1 MTLRRDITPIIPA
14 LRRYA
19 VSLTWH
25 ESDGDDLLQA
35 TLERALSRQWQYRGG
50 NLTAWLCTIMRSIW
64 LNEIKRRKRYGETL
78 SVVELTGQPYFELDT
93 SLVLNDIDRL
103 LLQQPQLTREI
114 AFLCWVLGC
123 TYKEAAEILDI
134 NLFTVRNRLNRL
146 RTWLAHSLSKAEL
159 TESKSRA
166 SAHGSEFK

>member
-1 MTLRRDITPIIPA
+1 
-14 LRRYA
+14 

-35 TLERALSRQWQYRGG
+35 TLERALSRQRQYRGG

-64 LNEIKRRKRYGETL
+64 INEIRRRKRYTETL
-78 SVVELTGQPYFELDT
+78 SVVELTGQTYVEPDT

-114 AFLCWVLGC
+114 AVLCWVLGC
-123 TYKEAAEILDI
+123 TYRETAEILDTD
-134 NLFTVRNRLNRL
+134 LSTVRNRLNRL
-146 RTWLAHSLSKAEL
+146 RIWLVHSLKKTEL
-159 TESKSRA
+159 TEIKVGT
-166 SAHGSEFK
+166 SAYGGR